1 MRLFRLALL
10 VLTGWLLLATPA
22 QADPVT
28 IAIAVTTALPFVSAA
43 VDTFVFFAVQA
54 AVYAG
59 YTWAASKLAS
69 AGQKAQTG
77 QERQA
82 SVTQLQ
88 IGESDR
94 EAIIGECATGGQ
106 LLDAFNYGGKYGTDW
121 EVLVI
126 AVADHRCEAL
136 SGFYIGDTYYAF
148 SGSGA
153 QSGFNGQLV
162 INWHDGQLAQAADDL
177 LVAQSGRWTTD
188 DRAAGVAYVVV
199 AYKADDPKAT
209 SPIWSTGR
217 PNFLWLVKGA
227 RIYDPRKDSTV
238 TGGSGAHRWSDPS
251 TWEWSDNAAL
261 GRYAYV
267 RGFYAGDQVDTPS
280 ALMIG
285 RGLSE
290 SEAPAA
296 RIIAAANI
304 CDEMIA
310 LKAGGSER
318 RYRAN
323 GVLRAGEPFIAIE
336 EMFAAAMGGIIV
348 QRDGGVEIEPGVA
361 KSAVVTVTDGD
372 LIIGEPVHI
381 DNFTSQNERLNT
393 VTPRFTDPA
402 QIWRD
407 TAPPLRRSSADI
419 IADGGLYARSIPL
432 TLVTTHTQAQRCGE
446 IERRLGRKERRG
458 SIVLGPRFSYLEDG
472 DWISW
477 QSDRYFDGGTV
488 TFRIEAINIGAD
500 YRTSLV
506 MREIAASVYAWT
518 ASTDEGT
525 PGQAPVDEAGS
536 LDPLSLDDVSIA
548 ALALT
553 GDESSVIPAVQA
565 SWSTPVDVGV
575 MSVRIELRPAGG
587 GDVVTMTQTVPQL
600 GQAIVSNGVPA
611 ASDVEVR
618 VTPIGAEG
626 REVVPTDW
634 VSVTTPDLI
643 ADNARHL
650 GTVSVTQAQDAVA
663 KIEALVAKLTQ
674 EADATVGAVEAAG
687 QKIVD
692 RLAQYGLD
700 LEALPGAM
708 IERALDQ
715 RQSREYQT
723 ALSYD
728 EAGVP
733 IKQRLFALE
742 ASAGDNFALIFSDY
756 ATSASVDSAIASATT
771 TLTADFGDAIA
782 TATENLITV
791 SDAETAI
798 AASATS
804 LTTTFNGNIASAVSG
819 LASTSDVSSAISSYN
834 TSLQA
839 SVSDGLTATVSASA
853 TAVSELAGA
862 AYGAY
867 TIKVGAGNVWTGL
880 QLLASSGRSD
890 PSSQI
895 ILSADALRI
904 RKPGTTG
911 SDLGFTYDSGT
922 GTLFVD
928 NLTIKR
934 GNIQGAAISTCVGLD
949 ASISVALTTS
959 YANCGPALTLN
970 SGSGAD
976 IFIDAF
982 LYAQN
987 TSSSSGQDVTVVVLR
1002 DGTPYTQKDFHI
1014 NVSNQNSISWPAL
1027 LTNET
1032 GSHTYQIQ
1040 AKSIPGT
1047 GGACTATQVVL
1058 RLNAMFKTGA

>member
-1 MRLFRLALL
+1 MRALRLF
-10 VLTGWLLLATPA
+10 VLTLSGWLFLASPA
-22 QADPVT
+22 FGDPVT

-43 VDTFVFFAVQA
+43 VDTFIFFAVQA

-77 QERQA
+77 QDRQA
-82 SVTQLQ
+82 SVLQLQ
-88 IGESDR
+88 IGEGER
-94 EAIIGECATGGQ
+94 EAIVGECANAGQ

-126 AVADHRCEAL
+126 GLADHRCEGL
-136 SGFYIGDTYYAF
+136 TGYYLGDAYYPFTA
-148 SGSGA
+148 SGA
-153 QSGFNGQLV
+153 QSGFNGQLE
-162 INWHDGQLAQAADDL
+162 IYWHDGQINQAADAL
-177 LVAQSGRWTTD
+177 LVANSGRWTSA
-188 DRAAGVAYVVV
+188 DRLAGVAYVVV

-209 SPIWSTGR
+209 SPVWSTGR
-217 PNFLWLVKGA
+217 PSFLWLVKGA
-227 RIYDPRKDSTV
+227 RLYDPRLDSTV
-238 TGGSGAHRWSDPS
+238 EGGSGSHRWSDPT
-251 TWEWSDNAAL
+251 TWQWSDNAAL
-261 GRYAYV
+261 ARYAYV
-267 RGFYAGDQVDTPS
+267 RGFYVGDLVDTPS

-290 SEAPAA
+290 HEAPPA
-296 RIIAAANI
+296 RVIAVANI
-304 CDEMIA
+304 CDELVA
-310 LKAGGSER
+310 LKSGGTER

-336 EMFAAAMGGIIV
+336 EMFAAAMAGIIV

-361 KSAVVTVTDGD
+361 KSAVVTLSDGD
-372 LIIGEPVHI
+372 LIIGESVHI
-381 DNFTSQNERLNT
+381 DGFTSQNERVNT
-393 VTPRFTDPA
+393 VTPRFTDPG

-407 TAPPLRRSSADI
+407 TAAPVRRSSADI
-419 IADGGLYARSIPL
+419 IADAGLYERSIPL
-432 TLVTTHTQAQRCGE
+432 TLVTTHTHAQRCGE
-446 IERRLGRKERRG
+446 IERRLNRKERRV

-472 DWISW
+472 DWIAW
-477 QSDRYFDGGTV
+477 QSDRYFGGDAV

-518 ASTDEGT
+518 AASDEGT

-536 LDPLSLDDVSIA
+536 LDPLSLDDVGVT
-548 ALALT
+548 ALALV

-575 MSVRIELRPAGG
+575 MAVRIELRQGSE
-587 GDVVTMTQTVPQL
+587 GDIVAINQGLPQL

-611 ASDVEVR
+611 GTSLDVR

-626 REVVPTDW
+626 REVVPGDW
-634 VSVTTPDLI
+634 VSVTTPDLV
-643 ADNARHL
+643 ADGVRYL
-650 GTVSVTQAQDAVA
+650 GSVSVTQAEDAIS

-674 EADATVGAVEAAG
+674 DADATLEAVEAAG

-692 RLAQYGLD
+692 QLAQYGLD
-700 LEALPGAM
+700 LEALPGAV

-742 ASAGDNFALIFSDY
+742 ASADDNFALIFSDY
-756 ATSASVDSAIASATT
+756 TTSADVASSLASLTT
-771 TLTADFGDAIA
+771 TLTADFGSAIA
-782 TATENLITV
+782 TATEHLITV
-791 SDAETAI
+791 SSAEAAI

-804 LTTTFNGNIASAVSG
+804 LTTTFNGNIASAVSD
-819 LASTSDVSSAISSYN
+819 LASYSDVSSAIASYN
-834 TSLQA
+834 TTLQA
-839 SVSDGLTATVSASA
+839 TVSGGLTATVSASA
-853 TAVSELAGA
+853 TAVSELEGA
-862 AYGAY
+862 LYGAY
-867 TIKVGAGNVWTGL
+867 SIKVAAGGEWAGLDVIASTGK
-880 QLLASSGRSD
+880 STH
-890 PSSQI
+890 SSQI
-895 ILSADALRI
+895 VLSADALRI
-904 RKPGTTG
+904 RKPGTSG
-911 SDLGFTYDSGT
+911 ADLQFLYDAAS

-928 NLTIKR
+928 KLTIRR
-934 GNIQGAAISTCVGLD
+934 GDIQGAAISTCVGLD
-949 ASISVALTTS
+949 AAISVNLTTTV
-959 YANCGPALTLN
+959 AACGPGLTLN

-976 IFIDAF
+976 VFIDAF

-987 TSSSSGQDVTVVVLR
+987 TAPASGQDVTVIVYR
-1002 DGTPYTQKDFHI
+1002 DGSPLTQKDFHI
-1014 NVSNQNSISWPAL
+1014 NISNQNSISWPCL
-1027 LTNET
+1027 LANET
-1032 GSHTYQIQ
+1032 GSHTYQVF

-1047 GGACTATQVVL
+1047 SGYCTATQVVL
-1058 RLNAMFKTGA
+1058 RLNALFKTGL